1 MFAIKLRGNGH
12 CDILVHGEKA
22 LSMNET
28 ATFAIMPLLEQAAG
42 KNPVPTGVRIG
53 IDYTYGYR
61 LACYAAVVSGLRNS
75 RYIANAAR
83 HIQQAEPYGL
93 CWWWQQMTS
102 ADTET
107 ASRAKR
113 ALRILVEASNDC

>member
-1 MFAIKLRGNGH
+1 MFAIKLHSNGY
-12 CDILVHGEKA
+12 CDIFVHGEKA
-22 LSMNET
+22 VTMNKD
-28 ATFAIMPLLEQAAG
+28 ATFAIMPLLEQAVG
-42 KNPVPTGVRIG
+42 KSPIPTRKRIN
-53 IDYTYGYR
+53 IDYTHGYR

-102 ADTET
+102 VDAET

-113 ALRILVEASNDC
+113 ALRVLVEASGDC